1 MQIVAYANMA
11 SAAQKLDISIDF
23 STLTEPI
30 IGSATMLNVILIVS
44 GVALALLL
52 VFIYIIPL
60 RIAVDSENPLRWY
73 YPCVCGC
80 RRRRAVRTTQEQPEV
95 RTESQDPLLIRPLGA
110 SSFGASSSSAG
121 MRASNASSLP
131 ARNSYVSSQ
140 SFLLS
145 DEELA
150 YIERGMME
158 PLSGA
163 ESHTRL
169 VISNLEKKF
178 RKKTAVDNL
187 SLTLFKNE
195 IFVLLGHNGA
205 GKSTTINMLTGL
217 LKPSAG
223 TAKAIGVH

>member
-1 MQIVAYANMA
+1 MA
-11 SAAQKLDISIDF
+11 SAAQNLGISIDF
-23 STLTEPI
+23 TTLTEPI

-52 VFIYIIPL
+52 VFAYIIPL

-80 RRRRAVRTTQEQPEV
+80 RRRRVVKTTQGQSEA
-95 RTESQDPLLIRPLGA
+95 RTESHDPLLTRPL
-110 SSFGASSSSAG
+110 GASSSSAG
-121 MRASNASSLP
+121 LRASDASSSP

-145 DEELA
+145 DGELA

-169 VISNLEKKF
+169 VI
-178 RKKTAVDNL
+178 
-187 SLTLFKNE
+187 
-195 IFVLLGHNGA
+195 
-205 GKSTTINMLTGL
+205 
-217 LKPSAG
+217 
-223 TAKAIGVH
+223 